1 MLPPGPTLEHR
12 VPADGQVLCSLTTS
26 TTSGGACSGLD
37 LFAGLYIHTTKII
50 WCILIV
56 TSTLQPLAG
65 SSSSSSLAAS
75 PNQDSSNDYHEIG
88 VSAYVDFAG
97 EGRLIF
103 MVALNG
109 DLSHNSLSRYPTI
122 GRSKASDTQTSNDG
136 MIQNLNLDF
145 NAIRLQNIM
154 ESIQWMTLE
163 GSPLIA
169 LAQQGAEVA
178 NVVVAQRSV
187 DNPQGEPSIGNRS
200 NDWGKRARSKVA
212 TSISDNHRLADNDTW
227 RWITQNRNL

>member
-1 MLPPGPTLEHR
+1 
-12 VPADGQVLCSLTTS
+12 
-26 TTSGGACSGLD
+26 
-37 LFAGLYIHTTKII
+37 
-50 WCILIV
+50 
-56 TSTLQPLAG
+56 
-65 SSSSSSLAAS
+65 
-75 PNQDSSNDYHEIG
+75 
-88 VSAYVDFAG
+88 
-97 EGRLIF
+97 
-103 MVALNG
+103 
-109 DLSHNSLSRYPTI
+109 
-122 GRSKASDTQTSNDG
+122 

-212 TSISDNHRLADNDTW
+212 TSISDNHHLADNDTW